1 MNSQQRLKYFAF
13 STFLFMSYVGI
24 SQEVKVLK
32 GRVVSNH
39 NDVQDVTIQNKN
51 TRRATITKEDGSFS
65 ILVSLNDT
73 LVFSAVQ
80 LKRKEFEVSEAVYNS
95 SFVNVNMEEFVNE
108 LDEVILQP
116 YDLSGNLGEDLGSL
130 QLEKD
135 VSAEALGLPNADVRI
150 VSQSE
155 NKLNDANHGKYLYIV
170 PMGIAMNVNKI
181 LNRVSGRTKMLK
193 KRVKLDGEYAAIQE
207 IENKYLDSILI
218 AHLKIPNDR
227 FYEFF
232 YYCQMDDAFRDI
244 RDAKDELVL
253 WEFLLKK
260 SQSYRLENKLD

>member
-1 MNSQQRLKYFAF
+1 MNSQQHFKNFVF
-13 STFLFMSYVGI
+13 STLLFMSYVGI
-24 SQEVKVLK
+24 SQEAKALR
-32 GRVVSNH
+32 GRVVSKH
-39 NDVQDVTIQNKN
+39 NDVQNVAVQNKN
-51 TRRATITKEDGSFS
+51 TQQATITKEDGSFS
-65 ILVSLNDT
+65 ILVGLNDT

-80 LKRKEFEVSEAVYNS
+80 LKKKELPVSEAVYNS

-108 LDEVILQP
+108 LDEVIVQP
-116 YDLSGNLGEDLGSL
+116 YNLSGNLSKDLGGL

-150 VSQSE
+150 ISQSE
-155 NKLNDANHGKYLYIV
+155 NKLNDADNGKYLYII

-181 LNRVSGRTKMLK
+181 LNRVSGRTKMLRE
-193 KRVKLDGEYAAIQE
+193 RVKLDGAYTAIQE
-207 IENKYLDSILI
+207 IENRYLDSILI

-232 YYCQMDDAFRDI
+232 YYCQMDDTFKDI
-244 RDAKDELVL
+244 SDAKDELVL

-260 SQSYRLENKLD
+260 SESYRLENKLD